1 MKVKKLKL
9 KKWVRLKF
17 IIEIFEVYED
27 DWIEEELLFDSVDI
41 LCEILGGFLLNKGK
55 KSRGVKKKWKFIIII
70 FFKIKFEFLDVMLY
84 DESFFEN
91 SSVFLNDIVK
101 EVVVIVV
108 RK

>member
-70 FFKIKFEFLDVMLY
+70 FFKIKFEFLDVML
-84 DESFFEN
+84 
-91 SSVFLNDIVK
+91 
-101 EVVVIVV
+101 
-108 RK
+108 